1 MIFREVKCP
10 ICNKIF
16 IPAELHS
23 YKDTR
28 GNIVCTY
35 HCVLEAERRA
45 EKRHALN
52 RERRKERMNRRR
64 ADNESKED

>member
-28 GNIVCTY
+28 SQLVCSY

-45 EKRHALN
+45 DERRERN
-52 RERRKERMNRRR
+52 RERRLERMKK
-64 ADNESKED
+64 KENGQ

>member
-28 GNIVCTY
+28 GNLVCTY

-52 RERRKERMNRRR
+52 RERRKERMKKKE
-64 ADNESKED
+64 DGHESKER

>member
-1 MIFREVKCP
+1 MNFREAKCP

-28 GNIVCTY
+28 GNLVCTY
-35 HCVLEAERRA
+35 SCVLEAERRA
-45 EKRHALN
+45 EARWGHI
-52 RERRKERMNRRR
+52 REIRIERMKK
-64 ADNESKED
+64 KEGKVK